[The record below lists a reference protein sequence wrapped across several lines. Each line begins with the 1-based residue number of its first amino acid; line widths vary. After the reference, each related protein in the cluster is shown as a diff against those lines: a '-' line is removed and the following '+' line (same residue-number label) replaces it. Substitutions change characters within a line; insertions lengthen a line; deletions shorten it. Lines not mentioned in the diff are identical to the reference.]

1 MSFPDE
7 VVAKA
12 ARLCSRI
19 QTLTSLATIVRGH
32 HDGALRITRPT
43 SCRMIWLRLRS
54 ARVKKGPRPVRFPS
68 VSPFP
73 TLRLTFSSRFMS
85 ASAKPPGQPVVS
97 LRAVT
102 KRYAIWDNP
111 SDRLL
116 APFKRLWR
124 RHGINGSVA
133 AQNPP
138 AAHAMADRSEDRDGC
153 RLFTAVRDVSLEV
166 QSGECLG
173 IIGRNGA
180 GKSTLLQL
188 IAGTLQ
194 PTHGTVKVRGR
205 VAALLELGSGFNPDF
220 TGRENILLNAA
231 ILGLT
236 KAEIEAKFGAIVAYS
251 GIEEFIDQPVRTY
264 SSGMVMRLAFSV
276 CVHVDAN
283 IIIIDEALSVGDA
296 RFQFKCHA
304 TLDQMLREG
313 RTIIFVSHDTNAVK
327 RMCNSALLLER
338 GEVVAQGTPN
348 DVTNLY
354 TKLITSPHG
363 IEAIRDDIAA
373 MRAHTLRT
381 PQDAA
386 AAAEPAAVIESTV
399 SRADSASTVLLTEE
413 RTHQQ
418 ISDKEYAYGGELG
431 RMTSVV
437 MTDEHDRPRLSFLAG
452 SRARVAIVC
461 EATAYIPDPI
471 YALTLKGVNGQEIY
485 GTNTYFQG
493 QTPPPV
499 PAGARSETVFDLQL
513 NILPGV
519 YFVSL
524 GWVRL
529 VNAEVVVIHRRYD
542 VLRFDV
548 LPRDKSFG
556 LAYCPTEIRVRAG

>member
-1 MSFPDE
+1 MSE
-7 VVAKA
+7 
-12 ARLCSRI
+12 
-19 QTLTSLATIVRGH
+19 
-32 HDGALRITRPT
+32 
-43 SCRMIWLRLRS
+43 
-54 ARVKKGPRPVRFPS
+54 
-68 VSPFP
+68 
-73 TLRLTFSSRFMS
+73 SSQMP
-85 ASAKPPGQPVVS
+85 APPVVS
-97 LRAVT
+97 LRGVT

-111 SDRLL
+111 TDRLL
-116 APFKRLWR
+116 APFKRFWHR
-124 RHGINGSVA
+124 RDRNGSVA
-133 AQNPP
+133 AQIPP
-138 AAHAMADRSEDRDGC
+138 TIHTSTGQSEDSDGC

-180 GKSTLLQL
+180 GKSTLLQM

-194 PTHGTVKVRGR
+194 PTEGTVKVRGR

-220 TGRENILLNAA
+220 TGRENIVLNAA

-236 KAEIEAKFGAIVAYS
+236 KAETDAKFGAIVAYS

-283 IIIIDEALSVGDA
+283 ILIIDEALSVGDA

-304 TLDQMLREG
+304 TLDQMLKEG

-327 RMCNSALLLER
+327 RMCNTALLLER
-338 GEVVAQGTPN
+338 GEVLAKGTPN

-373 MRAHTLRT
+373 MVARTGRAT
-381 PQDAA
+381 PDDAA
-386 AAAEPAAVIESTV
+386 PAAQVEAIIESTV
-399 SRADSASTVLLTEE
+399 SRADSPATALLTEE
-413 RTHQQ
+413 RVHKQ

-437 MTDEHDRPRLSFLAG
+437 MADEHGRPRLSFLAG
-452 SRARVAIVC
+452 SRARVTIVC
-461 EATAYIPDPI
+461 EATADIPDPI
-471 YALTLKGVNGQEIY
+471 YALTVKGVNGQEIF

-493 QTPPPV
+493 QNPPAV
-499 PAGARSETVFDLQL
+499 PAGARSEVVFDLQL

-529 VNAEVVVIHRRYD
+529 VNAEVMVIHRRYD